1 MICPGCAS
9 NQNDELK
16 FCTVCGANLQAVR
29 QILAT
34 REPEGDFN
42 WSNTWVAE
50 MFMSHAEQKRRRIA
64 MERMSGITPEV
75 KRYTEMK
82 AGVIVTS
89 TGIGVTI
96 FLFFLMRGIILA
108 NPGSGAILQFI
119 FLSGLIPIFVG
130 LALIFNGYFIS
141 KKLVEIANRQP
152 ALDHVP
158 VNEPRPLAIPAPDTN
173 EFGSSPFSVTEH
185 STRHLKTPDK
195 K

>member
-34 REPEGDFN
+34 REPKEDFD
-42 WSNTWVAE
+42 WGNTWVAE
-50 MFMSHAEQKRRRIA
+50 MFMSAAEQKRRRIA
-64 MERMSGITPEV
+64 MERRSGITPEI

-82 AGVIVTS
+82 AGVILTS
-89 TGIGVTI
+89 TGIGATI
-96 FLFFLMRGIILA
+96 FLFFLMQGVILA
-108 NPGSGAILQFI
+108 NPGSGAILQYI
-119 FLSGLIPIFVG
+119 FLAGLIPIFVG

-141 KKLVEIANRQP
+141 KKLVE
-152 ALDHVP
+152 LDKRKSESNNLTT
-158 VNEPRPLAIPAPDTN
+158 NEPRPLAISAPDTN

-185 STRHLKTPDK
+185 STRHLKPPDTK
-195 K
+195 

>member
-1 MICPGCAS
+1 M
-9 NQNDELK
+9 
-16 FCTVCGANLQAVR
+16 R

-34 REPEGDFN
+34 REPKEDFD
-42 WSNTWVAE
+42 WGNTWVAE

-64 MERMSGITPEV
+64 MERKSGITPEI

-82 AGVIVTS
+82 AGVILTS

-96 FLFFLMRGIILA
+96 FLFFLMQGVIQA
-108 NPGSGAILQFI
+108 NPGSGAILQYI
-119 FLSGLIPIFVG
+119 FLAGLIPIFVG

-141 KKLVEIANRQP
+141 KKLVEIANRQKEPNQLP
-152 ALDHVP
+152 ANDPKQLSS
-158 VNEPRPLAIPAPDTN
+158 PAPDTN
-173 EFGSSPFSVTEH
+173 EFKSTPFSVTEH

>member
-9 NQNDELK
+9 NQNDDLK

-34 REPEGDFN
+34 REPKEDFD
-42 WSNTWVAE
+42 WGNTWVAE

-64 MERMSGITPEV
+64 MERMSGITPEI

-82 AGVIVTS
+82 AGVIVS
-89 TGIGVTI
+89 SVGIGASL
-96 FLFFLMRGIILA
+96 FLYFFMQGVILA
-108 NPGSGAILQFI
+108 NPGASPILHYI
-119 FLSGLIPIFVG
+119 WLSGVIPTFVG

-141 KKLVEIANRQP
+141 KKLVE
-152 ALDHVP
+152 LDKRESESNKFP
-158 VNEPRPLAIPAPDTN
+158 LNEPRPTAISAPDTN